1 MNQSAVAKRPS
12 IASAIPI
19 AVGNRLQIAE
29 QAYRRVLADQPR
41 HFRALCG
48 LAMIRGQLGAPG
60 EARDLIAQ
68 AVDVAVQSAEDHVVL
83 GTTFIRINDLENARR
98 QFEMAVAL
106 DERHVEARFHLAN
119 VMSSCGEIADAVV
132 QYEKVLTIEE
142 NNGQAHHNLTPIATG
157 AHYQNPYGPATENT
171 GGEKMLDAHRPAT
184 SPE

>member
-1 MNQSAVAKRPS
+1 MNQSALAKRPS

-48 LAMIRGQLGAPG
+48 LAVVRGQLGAPG

-106 DERHVEARFHLAN
+106 DERHAQARFHLAN

-142 NNGQAHHNLTPIATG
+142 NNGQVHHNLGLA
-157 AHYQNPYGPATENT
+157 
-171 GGEKMLDAHRPAT
+171 L
-184 SPE
+184 